1 MDAESSGLHD
11 PPARHDRTHHA
22 HFYVVPSLGGRG
34 FARRCRLEHRG
45 LPRLDLFVAGNSRLE
60 PGSAYGLRLAVA
72 IGRDAL
78 LRSLRLSPLP
88 TDRGGLARRHDRSIS
103 VEIPAQSGP
112 ADPARV
118 L

>member
-1 MDAESSGLHD
+1 QSSADRASHAAEVSPVWPSGQHRQSFRSKTWLPDRMDAESSGLHD

-60 PGSAYGLRLAVA
+60 PGPAYGLRLAVA

-78 LRSLRLSPLP
+78 L
-88 TDRGGLARRHDRSIS
+88 
-103 VEIPAQSGP
+103 
-112 ADPARV
+112 
-118 L
+118 